1 MKISK
6 QDLEMADDVY
16 GAILTETPTAQR
28 LTIWALFALLL
39 SFLIWAYFASLD
51 RVIRGQGKVI
61 PSSQIQM
68 IQSLD
73 GGILQELYV
82 KEGMLVTKAQP
93 LARID
98 DTRFRSDVAQQTQEV
113 DALRADIIRL
123 RAELGS
129 ILIASVKDWRS
140 QIKIEQKKLQFPEDQ
155 KKLQF
160 PEDLQTTAATLIERQ
175 QDEYIGRLASLENQV
190 AIQAQQIVQRQQE
203 IRELDSKISTIRSGL
218 KLANREL
225 ELTRPLAKKNIVPEV
240 ELLKLQRTVNEL
252 NGELR
257 SLRVQIPRTESAMSE
272 SILKRRELV
281 LQFRTDARAQ
291 LNEKQAKL
299 SQITEAQ
306 VGVQDK
312 VSKALITSPVVGTIK
327 TLRINTL
334 GGVVKPGEVL
344 LEIVPTEDKLLVEAK
359 ILPKDIGF
367 LHVGLPARVKIT
379 AYDFT
384 RYGALDG
391 VVEHISADTSQD
403 EEGNSYYIVRIRTT
417 DSGINSDLPIIPGM
431 QTSVDVIISKRT
443 VLEYMLN
450 PILRAKE
457 MALREY

>member
-6 QDLEMADDVY
+6 KDLEMADDVY

-28 LTIWALFALLL
+28 LTIWALFALLV

-51 RVIRGQGKVI
+51 RVIRGPGKVI

-129 ILIASVKDWRS
+129 ILIASVNDWRA
-140 QIKIEQKKLQFPEDQ
+140 QIKIEHKKL
-155 KKLQF
+155 LF

-190 AIQAQQIVQRQQE
+190 AIQAQQILQRQQE

-218 KLANREL
+218 TLANREL

-403 EEGNSYYIVRIRTT
+403 EEGNSFYIVRIRTT

>member
-129 ILIASVKDWRS
+129 ILIANVKDWRS
-140 QIKIEQKKLQFPEDQ
+140 QIKIEQ